1 MIASV
6 VARNPLPRLNPFR
19 GGSTAMPYK
28 PGPQARYLVAK
39 MAESEKSVVDA
50 LSTLTEQM
58 LSLEKK
64 VDSHG
69 TDLRKVAKVD
79 LAMQSISLVQQEQ
92 VNVAKPLKQHMGG
105 ASTPPADSRVLG
117 PSSGTPATSSTGPII
132 SHHHLHHQAIS
143 YAIIR

>member
-69 TDLRKVAKVD
+69 TDLGKVQAKVD
-79 LAMQSISLVQQEQ
+79 LAMQSISLV
-92 VNVAKPLKQHMGG
+92 
-105 ASTPPADSRVLG
+105 
-117 PSSGTPATSSTGPII
+117 
-132 SHHHLHHQAIS
+132 
-143 YAIIR
+143 